1 MGVGGKEKKQAKDQC
16 RLRKCLLDVALGTHL
31 WGREEGIGICLGRC
45 VGNLNWGW
53 RRCLWSPRGLP
64 GCAVGRVLSVV
75 GLVPD
80 GHCLPL
86 PVTFHRLSGTFLT
99 LFLERAL
106 RLIPSPHRPSTP
118 KAPSAKNA
126 IWKPGSQKSRA
137 VNQTSEPAGP
147 VWEER
152 EKGRV
157 LGHGVGSGCGQG
169 PGVLIPGQGSLC
181 ASASLLLNVVQLAL
195 VSLWGSFRGSSDAW
209 PQSKRN
215 RREEIPLSVI
225 QEGGAAFMALL
236 GPWWLRRC
244 TQCTIFHLP
253 ACAEFNPRGLSLS
266 SSSASTGYIIFFFK
280 LFFKC
285 ITISF
290 WCGPFEKSL
299 LNFLQYS
306 FCFLCWCSG
315 HETCGI
321 LTPWPGN
328 RTCSP
333 SLEDDVLT
341 TGPPWKSLAA
351 DFRQLTSPIWA
362 DFLINRMEI
371 TLVPS

>member
-157 LGHGVGSGCGQG
+157 LGHEVGSGCGQG
-169 PGVLIPGQGSLC
+169 PRVLIPGQGSLC
-181 ASASLLLNVVQLAL
+181 LSLPSVECGSTCPCLVVRELQGQLRCLTPEQEESQGGNSSVSNSRRWCCIYGSLGSLGIEKMYPVYNLPSACLCWVQSQRAKPEFLLCLYWLHNLFFLNYFLNVLQFLFDV
-195 VSLWGSFRGSSDAW
+195 D
-209 PQSKRN
+209 
-215 RREEIPLSVI
+215 
-225 QEGGAAFMALL
+225 
-236 GPWWLRRC
+236 
-244 TQCTIFHLP
+244 HL
-253 ACAEFNPRGLSLS
+253 
-266 SSSASTGYIIFFFK
+266 
-280 LFFKC
+280 
-285 ITISF
+285 
-290 WCGPFEKSL
+290 KSL
-299 LNFLQYS
+299 YWISYNIVS
-306 FCFLCWCSG
+306 VFCVG
-315 HETCGI
+315 
-321 LTPWPGN
+321 
-328 RTCSP
+328 
-333 SLEDDVLT
+333 VLAMRHV
-341 TGPPWKSLAA
+341 GS
-351 DFRQLTSPIWA
+351 
-362 DFLINRMEI
+362 
-371 TLVPS
+371 

>member
-16 RLRKCLLDVALGTHL
+16 RFRKCLLNVALATHL
-31 WGREEGIGICLGRC
+31 WGWEEEIGICFGRC

-64 GCAVGRVLSVV
+64 GCAVGRVLSLVV
-75 GLVPD
+75 LVPD

-86 PVTFHRLSGTFLT
+86 PVTFHLLSGTFLT

-106 RLIPSPHRPSTP
+106 RLIPSPHRPYTP

-147 VWEER
+147 VQEER
-152 EKGRV
+152 EKRRV

-181 ASASLLLNVVQLAL
+181 VSASLLLNVVQLAL
-195 VSLWGSFRGSSDAW
+195 VSLWGSFKGSSDAW

-225 QEGGAAFMALL
+225 QEGGAAFMALGSL
-236 GPWWLRRC
+236 GIEKMYPVYNLPSACLCRVQSRRAKSEFLLCLYWLRD
-244 TQCTIFHLP
+244 L
-253 ACAEFNPRGLSLS
+253 
-266 SSSASTGYIIFFFK
+266 YFFK
-280 LFFKC
+280 LFFNVLQ
-285 ITISF
+285 F
-290 WCGPFEKSL
+290 LFDVDHLKSL
-299 LNFLQYS
+299 YWISYNIVS
-306 FCFLCWCSG
+306 VFCV
-315 HETCGI
+315 GI
-321 LTPWPGN
+321 LAIDMWDLN
-328 RTCSP
+328 
-333 SLEDDVLT
+333 SLTRESNLQPLIGRWCPNHWT
-341 TGPPWKSLAA
+341 T
-351 DFRQLTSPIWA
+351 R
-362 DFLINRMEI
+362 E
-371 TLVPS
+371 VPSCRF